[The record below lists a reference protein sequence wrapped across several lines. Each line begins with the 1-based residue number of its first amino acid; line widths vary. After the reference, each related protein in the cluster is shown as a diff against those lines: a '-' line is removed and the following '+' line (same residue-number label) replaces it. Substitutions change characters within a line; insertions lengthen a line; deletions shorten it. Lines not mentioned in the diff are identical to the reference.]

1 MTTLKTNRDRTYNYE
16 YDGEGDRVHEEKII
30 NSPYD
35 LDYKQDTEEWFDYMQ
50 SLPFTEVEELLEA
63 KKSDESFDAMRYQ
76 LTYRRKNGLCASNL
90 IKDPKSN
97 EKCEYKDYLLDKTV
111 ENTLVLS
118 ENDDI
123 HIYGEER
130 ISTENTDGT
139 RTYLSGNNQSV
150 MTEISS
156 KGTMSQIEYDDFG
169 KTDDKTSGYGYD
181 GEKLDTTGNIYLR
194 ARYYNPRIGQF
205 IQIDDYKG
213 TQDNLTSQNRYTYC
227 LNNQYKYMDPSGN
240 SITVALLGLTAYE
253 LAKYLA
259 IGFVIVGGV
268 LAIKQA
274 TTKKSTAR
282 STKGII
288 KPVKDILKKGKKATK
303 NLKNTIAKKVA
314 KKVKPK
320 KVIQAV
326 TKAIAPAIP
335 VGIKALKSTLT
346 IPQPCPWD
354 KVPNIKDLPN
364 DILSLISSV
373 GLTFVATGIYER
385 INIDKKYKWS
395 KENHHM
401 IPKDDNYSNTHGSLE
416 AIREKLRQKQINPR
430 TDRRNIV
437 RIHTAIHKTT
447 LSRVYKNGIIRAF
460 GGLECSEILVKLRTL
475 RVIFRAIDNN
485 LYPFDR
491 VPTSHIYY

>member
-1 MTTLKTNRDRTYNYE
+1 MLFYTTK
-16 YDGEGDRVHEEKII
+16 
-30 NSPYD
+30 
-35 LDYKQDTEEWFDYMQ
+35 
-50 SLPFTEVEELLEA
+50 
-63 KKSDESFDAMRYQ
+63 YQ
-76 LTYRRKNGLCASNL
+76 LY
-90 IKDPKSN
+90 
-97 EKCEYKDYLLDKTV
+97 E
-111 ENTLVLS
+111 
-118 ENDDI
+118 
-123 HIYGEER
+123 EER

-181 GEKLDTTGNIYLR
+181 GEKLDTIGNIYLR

-303 NLKNTIAKKVA
+303 NLKNTITKKI
-314 KKVKPK
+314 KPK
-320 KVIQAV
+320 IVIQTV
-326 TKAIAPAIP
+326 TKAIAPTIP

-401 IPKDDNYSNTHGSLE
+401 IPKDDNYSNTQGSLPK
-416 AIREKLRQKQINPR
+416 IRKVLTDNKIDPK
-430 TDRRNIV
+430 TDRKNIV

-447 LSRVYKNGIIRAF
+447 LSHVYKDGIIRAF
-460 GGLECSEILVKLRTL
+460 GGLQCSEILLKLRTL

-491 VPTSHIYY
+491 VPTNHIYY